1 MDIFICKNP
10 VKLAQFVDDAVIF
23 PGSMSVFSFLAS
35 LVLSVSWESVVAV
48 DHHVG
53 NASEILLERE
63 GSNGNLWNF

>member
-1 MDIFICKNP
+1 MDIFICNHP
-10 VKLAQFVDDAVIF
+10 VRLAQFVDDAVIF

-53 NASEILLERE
+53 NASEILPRRE
-63 GSNGNLWNF
+63 AGSGTKE